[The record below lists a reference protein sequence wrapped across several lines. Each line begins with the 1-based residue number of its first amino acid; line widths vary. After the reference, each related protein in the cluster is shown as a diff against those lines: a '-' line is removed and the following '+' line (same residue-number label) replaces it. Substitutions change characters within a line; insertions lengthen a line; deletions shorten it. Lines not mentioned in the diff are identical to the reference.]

1 VEEVYMQLAFSKRSA
16 ASVAVLVT
24 ALATFVG
31 ASVGSAASTKN
42 VPIPP
47 DPIKT
52 TLAKVK
58 GLTIK
63 GGFPNNPRDTKLR
76 AINIASEGATINV
89 YSSLSSFITKPLTD
103 LWKATFPDITLNFY
117 RGASEDVSARFLAE
131 SATGT
136 KGADVVESNG
146 TTMLIFQHNRN
157 LLVPYRGSP
166 YAAQIPK
173 QYRFDTFTS
182 ARLEEFVVAWNTN
195 LVTDPPKTF
204 QDLADPKWKGKLALE
219 PTDTDWFATLETYL
233 MSDAAKPKLT
243 QAQADDLLKK
253 IAANSQLIP
262 GHSAEASALA
272 AGQISVIVSG
282 HGQSIEQLQ
291 AKKAP
296 ITFGPPFVT
305 PVIERPQGMGIS
317 YLAPHPAGAL
327 LFYDFLISPLGQKML
342 QQNGVV
348 PANPYFPDASFA
360 SHPFTVKMDIRPIV
374 GNWVAWNKK
383 FNAIVQP

>member
-1 VEEVYMQLAFSKRSA
+1 MQVPFSKRSVL
-16 ASVAVLVT
+16 SLAVLVT
-24 ALATFVG
+24 ALAAFTG
-31 ASVGSAASTKN
+31 ASVGTAANTAK
-42 VPIPP
+42 VIPP
-47 DPIKT
+47 SPLKSV
-52 TLAKVK
+52 LAQVK

-76 AINIASEGATINV
+76 QINISSEGAQINV

-103 LWKATFPDITLNFY
+103 LWKATFPDVTLNFY
-117 RGASEDVSARFLAE
+117 RAASEDVSARFLAE
-131 SATGT
+131 SGAGT
-136 KGADVVESNG
+136 KGADIVETNG
-146 TTMLIFQHNRN
+146 STMLIFQHNKN

-166 YAAQIPK
+166 YAGQIPK
-173 QYRFDTFTS
+173 EYRFDTFTS
-182 ARLEEFVVAWNTN
+182 PRLEEFVVAWNTN
-195 LVTDPPKTF
+195 LVTTPPTSF
-204 QDLADPKWKGKLALE
+204 ADLADPKWKGKLALE
-219 PTDTDWFATLETYL
+219 PTDTDWFATLENYFTTN
-233 MSDAAKPKLT
+233 AKPKLT
-243 QAQADDLLKK
+243 QAQADDMFKK

-272 AGQISVIVSG
+272 AGQISIIVSG

-305 PVIERPQGMGIS
+305 PVVERPQGMGVP
-317 YLAPHPAGAL
+317 YLAGHPAGAL
-327 LFYDFLISPLGQKML
+327 LFYDFLLSPMGQKML

-374 GNWVAWNKK
+374 ENWVAWNKRY
-383 FNAIVQP
+383 NGVIQP

>member
-1 VEEVYMQLAFSKRSA
+1 MHVPFSRRSA
-16 ASVAVLVT
+16 LSAAVLVT
-24 ALATFVG
+24 ALAGIVG
-31 ASVGSAASTKN
+31 ASVGSAAQAAK
-42 VPIPP
+42 VIPP
-47 DPIKT
+47 NPLKAD
-52 TLAKVK
+52 LAKVA
-58 GLTIK
+58 GLKIK
-63 GGFPNNPRDTKLR
+63 GGFPGNPRDTKLR
-76 AINIASEGATINV
+76 QLAVAEGGQVNV

-103 LWKATFPDITLNFY
+103 LWKATFPDVTLNFY
-117 RGASEDVSARFLAE
+117 RASSEDVSARFLAE
-131 SATGT
+131 SGAGT
-136 KGADVVESNG
+136 KGADIVESNG
-146 TTMLIFQHNRN
+146 STMLIFQHDKN

-182 ARLEEFVVAWNTN
+182 ARLEEFVVAWNKN
-195 LVTDPPKTF
+195 LVPNPPTSF

-219 PTDTDWFATLETYL
+219 PTDTDWFATLENYFMT
-233 MSDAAKPKLT
+233 DAKPKLT
-243 QAQADDLLKK
+243 QAQADDMFRK

-272 AGQISVIVSG
+272 AGQVSIIVSG

-291 AKKAP
+291 AKNAP

-327 LFYDFLISPLGQKML
+327 LFYDFLLSPLGQKML

-348 PANPYFPDASFA
+348 PANPYFPDNSF
-360 SHPFTVKMDIRPIV
+360 STHPFTVKMDIRPIV
-374 GNWVAWNKK
+374 SNWVAWNKK
-383 FNAIVQP
+383 YNAIIQP

>member
-1 VEEVYMQLAFSKRSA
+1 MQLPFSKRSA
-16 ASVAVLVT
+16 LWLAVLAT
-24 ALATFVG
+24 ALAAFVG
-31 ASVGSAASTKN
+31 ASIGSAAPAKN

-47 DPIKT
+47 DPLKSV
-52 TLAKVK
+52 LAQVK

-63 GGFPNNPRDTKLR
+63 GGFPSNPRDTKLR
-76 AINIASEGATINV
+76 QINVGSEGAQINV

-117 RGASEDVSARFLAE
+117 RASSEDVSARFLAE
-131 SATGT
+131 NGAGT
-136 KGADVVESNG
+136 KGADIVETNG
-146 TTMLIFQHNRN
+146 STMLIFQHDKN

-195 LVTDPPKTF
+195 LVTTPPTSF
-204 QDLADPKWKGKLALE
+204 ADLADPKWKGKLALE
-219 PTDTDWFATLETYL
+219 PTDTDWFATLENYFMT
-233 MSDAAKPKLT
+233 DAKPKLT
-243 QAQADDLLKK
+243 QAQVDDMFKK

-262 GHSAEASALA
+262 GHTAEASALA
-272 AGQISVIVSG
+272 AGQVSVIVSG

-305 PVIERPQGMGIS
+305 PVVERPQGMGIP
-317 YLAPHPAGAL
+317 YLVGHPAGAL
-327 LFYDFLISPLGQKML
+327 LFYDFLLSPLGQKML

-374 GNWVAWNKK
+374 EHWVAWNKK
-383 FNAIVQP
+383 YNGVIQP

>member
-1 VEEVYMQLAFSKRSA
+1 MQVPFSKRSVL
-16 ASVAVLVT
+16 SLAVLVT
-24 ALATFVG
+24 ALAAFTG
-31 ASVGSAASTKN
+31 ASVGTAANTAK
-42 VPIPP
+42 VIPP
-47 DPIKT
+47 SPLKSV
-52 TLAKVK
+52 LAQVK

-76 AINIASEGATINV
+76 QINISSEGAQINV

-103 LWKATFPDITLNFY
+103 LWKATFPDVTLNFY
-117 RGASEDVSARFLAE
+117 RAASEDVSARFLAE
-131 SATGT
+131 SGAGT
-136 KGADVVESNG
+136 KGADIVETNG
-146 TTMLIFQHNRN
+146 STMLIFQHNKN

-166 YAAQIPK
+166 YAGQIPK
-173 QYRFDTFTS
+173 EYRFDTFTS
-182 ARLEEFVVAWNTN
+182 PRLEEFVVAWNTN
-195 LVTDPPKTF
+195 LVTTPPTSF
-204 QDLADPKWKGKLALE
+204 ADLADPKWKGKLALE
-219 PTDTDWFATLETYL
+219 PTDTDWFATLENYFMT
-233 MSDAAKPKLT
+233 AAKPKLT
-243 QAQADDLLKK
+243 QAQADDMFKK

-272 AGQISVIVSG
+272 AGQISIIVSG

-305 PVIERPQGMGIS
+305 PVVERPQGMGVP
-317 YLAPHPAGAL
+317 YLAGHPAGAL
-327 LFYDFLISPLGQKML
+327 LFYDFLLSPMGQKML

-374 GNWVAWNKK
+374 ENWVAWNKRY
-383 FNAIVQP
+383 NGVIQP